1 MNGYELPMLPPK
13 VDLETK
19 PVLRQLAKSHRA
31 LAELKGYAATIPNKH
46 MLINAVTI
54 NEAKDSSA
62 IENII
67 TTHDELYKAISQ
79 ASYKNPAA
87 KEVARYRTAMWHGYE
102 MVRGRQLLTTNMIID
117 IHAIIETNRGGIRKL
132 PGTVL
137 RNDTTGEVIYTPP
150 SGEHQILQLMS
161 NLEKYINDASNGV
174 DPLIKMA
181 VLHYQFESIH
191 PFYDGNGRTGRIVNV
206 LYLVLKEL
214 LDSPILYLSRYIID
228 NKDAYYGLLKAV
240 RSQGNWE
247 DWILFILQG
256 VEETAEQTLIL
267 AKTINAEMEAMAAEI
282 RDRLP
287 KIYSRDLM
295 EQLFFEFYTKI
306 AYVEK
311 GLGVARRTAATYL
324 EALER
329 EGFLV
334 SEKLGKERIYQNKR
348 LFDLVKGQE

>member
-240 RSQGNWE
+240 RSRGNWE